1 MDLISFPSLEL
12 EWGVLSFT
20 LLKLNPCVNDYN
32 TCEWTQEVE
41 EMRKEITEA
50 RRIKMLHEP
59 SKVFFTFSEAL
70 YAYPEIDVR
79 NNYT

>member
-1 MDLISFPSLEL
+1 MGSVKL
-12 EWGVLSFT
+12 T

-32 TCEWTQEVE
+32 ISEWMQELE

-59 SKVFFTFSEAL
+59 SKVFVTSS
-70 YAYPEIDVR
+70 
-79 NNYT
+79 